1 MNDSVETHD
10 HSKLEQ
16 CQEPRNVCPKRSLPE
31 IMCPQTL
38 GDLTLPRPMIE
49 RLQKMI
55 ETKSIMNMLFYG
67 KVGTGKTSAARL
79 FEDSADLY
87 ALCRSHMFVQWG
99 GSSVKD
105 ADIIRKD
112 ITESLSFVGFKI
124 CFLDGAD
131 LIPKAAQQALP
142 GVIDK
147 WSDDTHYTRFLLAVN
162 DLSKII
168 PEIRSRLMP
177 ISFDIE
183 ASDRDGVQKR
193 LIARYE
199 SKLAECG
206 IPHDEQRLMEIIGT
220 NYPDLRS
227 IAQKVDFEF
236 A

>member
-1 MNDSVETHD
+1 MSDIVETQD
-10 HSKLEQ
+10 HSKLKQ
-16 CQEPRNVCPKRSLPE
+16 CQETENIRQKRSLPE
-31 IMCPQTL
+31 IMRPQTL
-38 GDLTLPRPMIE
+38 GDLTLPRPMID
-49 RLQKMI
+49 RLQTMI
-55 ETKSIMNMLFYG
+55 ETRAIMNMLFYG
-67 KVGTGKTSAARL
+67 KIGTGKTSAARL

-87 ALCRSHMFVQWG
+87 ALCRSHMFVQWD

-193 LIARYE
+193 LTARYE

>member
-1 MNDSVETHD
+1 MNDIVETHD

-87 ALCRSHMFVQWG
+87 ALCRSHMFVQWD

-112 ITESLSFVGFKI
+112 ITESS
-124 CFLDGAD
+124 
-131 LIPKAAQQALP
+131 
-142 GVIDK
+142 
-147 WSDDTHYTRFLLAVN
+147 
-162 DLSKII
+162 
-168 PEIRSRLMP
+168 
-177 ISFDIE
+177 
-183 ASDRDGVQKR
+183 
-193 LIARYE
+193 
-199 SKLAECG
+199 
-206 IPHDEQRLMEIIGT
+206 
-220 NYPDLRS
+220 
-227 IAQKVDFEF
+227 
-236 A
+236 